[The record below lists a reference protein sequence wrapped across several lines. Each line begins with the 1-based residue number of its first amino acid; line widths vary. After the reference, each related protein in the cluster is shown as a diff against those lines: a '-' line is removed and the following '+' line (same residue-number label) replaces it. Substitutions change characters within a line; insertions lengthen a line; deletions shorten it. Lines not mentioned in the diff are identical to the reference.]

1 MKSLKSASLDG
12 IEALSVDVESSFTKG
27 LPSFSIVGMANVAIQ
42 ESKERIKSALLTN
55 GFKFPPKR
63 ITVNLSPSEINKKG
77 SHIDLSIALLIALQ
91 ESSINF
97 SGYYV
102 FGELGLDGKLK
113 DTKSIFVLILS
124 ILKQGE
130 LKKVLIPKESV
141 SKISLIP
148 NIEIYAVDTLKDA
161 IEFFESDEKEKY
173 RVTNKTYNFE
183 YINVNNKKY
192 YFTRNYEDDFS
203 DVKGQSLAKKAAL
216 ISAAGDHN
224 IIMEGS
230 PGCGKSMISKRLPYI
245 MSPMSLEE
253 ILDTAKIES
262 LEGEEPSF
270 IPTRKMKSPHHSGT
284 KASIAGGTTIG
295 EVALANNGMLF
306 FDELPHY
313 QKSVLESLREPLEDN
328 TISISRVNSKVKY
341 PTKFVFVAAQN
352 PCPCGNLLSSSKECR
367 CSDLEV
373 QRYKNKISDPLLD
386 RIDLYVTMN
395 EIKKEDIS
403 DVSSAQLHNQVI
415 EVFKIQKL
423 RGQKNLNGKLDDK
436 EIKQYCILNKD
447 AKEVLDL
454 SIERFQLSFRSINKV
469 LKVSR
474 TIADIEQSKIIEKK
488 HLIEALSYRKR

>member
-1 MKSLKSASLDG
+1 MKSLKSASQEG
-12 IEALSVDVESSFTKG
+12 IDALGVDVESSFTKG

-63 ITVNLSPSEINKKG
+63 ITVNLSPSEVSKKG

-91 ESSINF
+91 ESSVNF
-97 SGYYV
+97 HGYYV

-124 ILKQGE
+124 MLKQGV
-130 LKKVLIPKESV
+130 LKKVLIPKESIPKV
-141 SKISLIP
+141 SLIP
-148 NIEIYAVDTLKDA
+148 NIEIYAVETLKEA
-161 IEFFESDEKEKY
+161 IEFFESEQKDKY
-173 RVTNKTYNFE
+173 RVLNKSYNFE
-183 YINVNNKKY
+183 HININNKKY
-192 YFTRNYEDDFS
+192 YFAKNYEEDFS

-224 IIMEGS
+224 LIMEGS

-245 MSPMSLEE
+245 MTPMSLEE
-253 ILDTAKIES
+253 ILDIAKIES
-262 LEGEEPSF
+262 LEGNEPDF
-270 IPTRKMKSPHHSGT
+270 IPIRKMKSPHHSGT

-295 EVALANNGMLF
+295 EVALANHGMLF

-313 QKSVLESLREPLEDN
+313 QKSVIESLREPLEDH
-328 TISISRVNSKVKY
+328 TISISRVNSKIKY

-367 CSDLEV
+367 CSDLEI

-395 EIKKEDIS
+395 EVKKEDCS
-403 DVSSAQLHNQVI
+403 DVNSEELHNKVI

-423 RGQKNLNGKLDDK
+423 RGQKNLNGKLSDK
-436 EIKQYCILNKD
+436 EIKKYCILDSD
-447 AKEVLDL
+447 AKALLEL
-454 SIERFQLSFRSINKV
+454 SIDRFQLSFRSINKV

-474 TIADIEQSKIIEKK
+474 TIADLQNCERIEKK
-488 HLIEALSYRKR
+488 HLMEALAYRKR